1 MKDLKSASPLQRGM
15 ACLSCRKRKQKCDGV
30 RPVCTQCTKSSR
42 TTTCQYV
49 EKKQTSRTEL
59 LQQKVAKLEARLR
72 ELEAEQGEIP
82 LECTPVASSSNSPG
96 ETLGNIPL
104 HSDNYASSSTSILL
118 SDAWEQS
125 LFSSHASGS
134 SAGSS
139 SSSVFDPSS
148 HQPSWPN
155 DFLNAPLPT
164 DEFLNNLAL
173 SAAPVA
179 QVHGSTTWW
188 EDPHTFCDNKQM
200 LLDIFFMHKHQCC
213 FDVHQGRFQ
222 ASLYLQSSDRPHPA
236 LLDAMYLLA
245 CYFSRSP
252 RLSELQPHFL
262 RRALQ
267 GISDAL
273 QLSDRIINVL
283 QASCL
288 LGVYFYCHGR
298 VLEGYYHS
306 SIAARLAVGM
316 GLHQVR
322 SEDWFQLQMALAGY
336 APDLSASVKAS
347 LPSTPPMDAIDYA
360 ERVAAFWQVFMVD
373 RAWTVATGL
382 PSALPDDD
390 NPRAQIQTVWP
401 TPISSE
407 PSTVMDGGALHSLY
421 KGGPPAQ
428 PSATS
433 PVTLRAKAVVL
444 YERTF
449 RMSTMV
455 SKGNVRWDEFRS
467 LELSIAQFT
476 TNLPYVSRQSRQGSP
491 SNNEVDFVNI
501 YALIF
506 ASSIH
511 LHRGLADSNP
521 ASYEKC
527 LVAANSMTSSV
538 RDLSDGDYDFLDPII
553 SNCWRTAADVYIRM
567 LASPQTQTL
576 QCALDVINQ
585 ELDVLILAMNRLGLL
600 FPVAGIHASKTE
612 QDRIA
617 ASSLSISAVS

>member
-1 MKDLKSASPLQRGM
+1 MKDLKTASPLQRGM
-15 ACLSCRKRKQKCDGV
+15 ACLSCRKRKMKCDGV
-30 RPVCTQCTKSSR
+30 RPTCTQCTKSSR
-42 TTTCQYV
+42 STTCQYV

-59 LQQKVAKLEARLR
+59 LQHKVAKLEARLR
-72 ELEAEQGEIP
+72 ELEAEQGEIIP
-82 LECTPVASSSNSPG
+82 TAAPVASASNSPG
-96 ETLGNIPL
+96 GTLENIRD
-104 HSDNYASSSTSILL
+104 SVLL
-118 SDAWEQS
+118 NDAWEQS

-139 SSSVFDPSS
+139 SYSAFDPSS
-148 HQPSWPN
+148 HQSAWPN
-155 DFLNAPLPT
+155 SFLNAPLST
-164 DEFLNNLAL
+164 DELL
-173 SAAPVA
+173 SDYPHVA
-179 QVHGSTTWW
+179 GPATQAHASANWW

-222 ASLYLQSSDRPHPA
+222 TSLYLPSSDRPHPA

-245 CYFSRSP
+245 CHFSRSP

-273 QLSDRIINVL
+273 QQSDRIINVL

-288 LGVYFYCHGR
+288 IGVYFYCHGR

-322 SEDWFQLQMALAGY
+322 SEDWFKLQMALAGY
-336 APDLSASVKAS
+336 APELSASVKAS
-347 LPSTPPMDAIDYA
+347 ISAPPHLDAIDYA

-373 RAWTVATGL
+373 RAWAVATGL

-390 NPRAQIQTVWP
+390 NPRAQIETVWP
-401 TPISSE
+401 MPISSDT
-407 PSTVMDGGALHSLY
+407 STFTDGATLRSLY
-421 KGGPPAQ
+421 KEGPPIQ
-428 PSATS
+428 PPAVST
-433 PVTLRAKAVVL
+433 VTLRAKAVVL

-449 RMSTMV
+449 RMST
-455 SKGNVRWDEFRS
+455 SNVRWDEFRS

-476 TNLPYVSRQSRQGSP
+476 ANLPFVNRQSRQGSP
-491 SNNEVDFVNI
+491 PNSDVDFFNI

-506 ASSIH
+506 AATIH
-511 LHRGLADSNP
+511 LHRGLTESSP

-527 LVAANSMTSSV
+527 LVAVNSMTSAV
-538 RDLSDGDYDFLDPII
+538 RELNDSDYDFLDPII
-553 SNCWRTAADVYIRM
+553 STCWRTAADVYIRM
-567 LASPQTQTL
+567 LSSPQTQTL
-576 QCALDVINQ
+576 QCAVDVINQ
-585 ELDVLILAMNRLGLL
+585 ELDVLVIAMNRLGLL
-600 FPVAGIHASKTE
+600 FPVASMSRGSIQISSKTLIIVC
-612 QDRIA
+612 RHPR
-617 ASSLSISAVS
+617 V